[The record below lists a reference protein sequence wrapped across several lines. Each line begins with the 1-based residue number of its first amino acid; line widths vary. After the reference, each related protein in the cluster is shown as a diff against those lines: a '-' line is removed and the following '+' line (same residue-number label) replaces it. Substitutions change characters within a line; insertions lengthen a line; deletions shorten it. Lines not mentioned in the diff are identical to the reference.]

1 MRTEHTKIPIIAF
14 AILMVSSFVPFIHIL
29 LVQSASLLDVITHA
43 VFGETPKD
51 ILNLVFLL
59 VAALC
64 LFLYY
69 QSHERISTIFY
80 AIVSIACLM
89 SYAMILLESI
99 EIEPY
104 YLSLMI
110 LSTVACFPLWVV
122 GLAKERREAEIP

>member
-29 LVQSASLLDVITHA
+29 LVQSASLLYVITHA

-110 LSTVACFPLWVV
+110 ISTVACFPLWVV
-122 GLAKERREAEIP
+122 GLVKENHVAELP

>member
-14 AILMVSSFVPFIHIL
+14 AILMVTSFVPIIHII
-29 LVQSASLLDVITHA
+29 LVQSASLLSVITHA

-69 QSHERISTIFY
+69 HSRERISTIFY

-89 SYAMILLESI
+89 SYAMVLMEQI

-122 GLAKERREAEIP
+122 GLVKENHVAELP

>member
-29 LVQSASLLDVITHA
+29 LVQSASLLYVITHA

-69 QSHERISTIFY
+69 QSHERISTIFH

-110 LSTVACFPLWVV
+110 VSTVACLPLWIV